1 MKSSILIIVAMLMMQ
16 GCSQKSVQKNPTTQD
31 VLIKQLYNKIYA
43 LEKKVENISAEVT
56 KDDIT
61 RINNEIVYHEEIL
74 TALIKDV
81 GALKDSNHIVSSQ
94 KLVIKDEPLNS
105 SEDHFEPLTFKLT
118 KDSEI
123 INSNNEV
130 LSVWS
135 RGKSFTSYIKRGEYY
150 KVTGY
155 FTSKK
160 WKKADKDLW
169 IAIDSVV
176 QR

>member
-1 MKSSILIIVAMLMMQ
+1 MKSSILLIVAMLMIQ
-16 GCSQKSVQKNPTTQD
+16 GCSQKSIQKNPTTQD
-31 VLIKQLYNKIYA
+31 VLIKQLYNKIYT
-43 LEKKVENISAEVT
+43 LEKKVENISSKVT
-56 KDDIT
+56 KDDIA

-81 GALKDSNHIVSSQ
+81 GALRDSNHIVSSQ
-94 KLVIKDEPLNS
+94 KLVVKEEAFNS
-105 SEDHFEPLTFKLT
+105 EEDRFEPLTFKLIR
-118 KDSEI
+118 DSEI

-135 RGKSFTSYIKRGEYY
+135 KGKSFTSYIKRGEYY

-155 FTSKK
+155 FTGKK
-160 WKKADKDLW
+160 WKKADKELW